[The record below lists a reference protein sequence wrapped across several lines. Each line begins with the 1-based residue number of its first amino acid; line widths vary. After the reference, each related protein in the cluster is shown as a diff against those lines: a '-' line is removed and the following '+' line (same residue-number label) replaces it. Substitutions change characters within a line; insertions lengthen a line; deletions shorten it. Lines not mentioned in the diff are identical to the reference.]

1 MTERPVH
8 GKGRPNVA
16 AMNMKED
23 TLAKPEW
30 GSKHVCLACGAKFY
44 DMKRV
49 PVACPSC
56 DTKVKKSNSLTNRNT
71 TPKKPEVSGPVE
83 VATKDS
89 NAEDTNDT
97 QILEN
102 TDDIEENDNDIT
114 GVMEGG
120 GLRRKTKSD

>member
-1 MTERPVH
+1 
-8 GKGRPNVA
+8 
-16 AMNMKED
+16 MNMKED

-102 TDDIEENDNDIT
+102 TDDIEEKDNSIR
-114 GVMEGG
+114 GVMEGRVAQEG
-120 GLRRKTKSD
+120 